1 MERTTS
7 YATPVNRT
15 GRIFGLAL
23 AAVGLAGAGIGIG
36 TYVAARPPVAPPS
49 PAAITVETTPQP
61 VAATKPVPVDPSL
74 QRSAEIDRLLQA
86 MNESEAQRRE
96 DARKATERIAAVE
109 RQAAAARQDEV
120 ARRAED
126 ERRATEEV
134 QRRRAAEQRDQIDAQ
149 RAEDDRRR
157 AAEHARQQAAWDA
170 VRQMQADQQAAA
182 QRRAAQVLDEE
193 RWRIEAAR
201 RRLAE
206 RAAAAPQVTGVNLW
220 ATTPTVHGPYPRTIL
235 FTGWVTVDGP
245 TTVRYRFVGS
255 DGTVSPSRT
264 LTCPRAGRYSVTS
277 PWRVTGVGSGSV
289 TLEVLDPSPVTAT
302 ASFTAAP

>member
-36 TYVAARPPVAPPS
+36 TYGAARPPVAPPS

-120 ARRAED
+120 A
-126 ERRATEEV
+126 
-134 QRRRAAEQRDQIDAQ
+134 
-149 RAEDDRRR
+149 
-157 AAEHARQQAAWDA
+157 
-170 VRQMQADQQAAA
+170 
-182 QRRAAQVLDEE
+182 
-193 RWRIEAAR
+193 
-201 RRLAE
+201 
-206 RAAAAPQVTGVNLW
+206 
-220 ATTPTVHGPYPRTIL
+220 
-235 FTGWVTVDGP
+235 
-245 TTVRYRFVGS
+245 
-255 DGTVSPSRT
+255 
-264 LTCPRAGRYSVTS
+264 
-277 PWRVTGVGSGSV
+277 
-289 TLEVLDPSPVTAT
+289 
-302 ASFTAAP
+302 